1 MINFQRSR
9 SIKLQIFVNHTK
21 NISVPAALEIRLMMA
36 VIVGSI
42 PVGIVSARQ
51 RLDQEKVAHR
61 SVPGELINRD
71 LGSMPL
77 PPSGPLVSG
86 IGLPGKKPITPLPI
100 IIP

>member
-1 MINFQRSR
+1 MYY
-9 SIKLQIFVNHTK
+9 SITV
-21 NISVPAALEIRLMMA
+21 EIGLMA

-51 RLDQEKVAHR
+51 RQQGIDEKATSHR
-61 SVPGELINRD
+61 PGLPGLPEPADHRD

-86 IGLPGKKPITPLPI
+86 IG
-100 IIP
+100 IPSKSSVWCIEIPRKVYD

>member
-1 MINFQRSR
+1 MINLDPSNT
-9 SIKLQIFVNHTK
+9 IKLQIFVNHTK
-21 NISVPAALEIRLMMA
+21 NICVPAALEIRLMMV
-36 VIVGSI
+36 VIAGSI

-61 SVPGELINRD
+61 SVPGDHINRD

-86 IGLPGKKPITPLPI
+86 IGLPGKKPITPLPMI
-100 IIP
+100 IL